1 MDTDTH
7 IFITGENTFYYR
19 LEKNSAVIEKADIME
34 NYVEV
39 PSVININGENI
50 PVTGIGKKVFMG
62 NNSLLGVT
70 LPDSVIAMD
79 NWVFAQCQ
87 NLRKIVIPNAG
98 VTFGKGVFLDCPAL
112 EYVYVGNTENE
123 AKAAAFAA
131 VCNIT
136 EWEYIYNC
144 EDTEKWFERW
154 DNTLETYIGKDDE
167 GTANDILGGEEDI
180 SKSRD
185 TVVMEKQQKKA
196 ELCFLRLHYR
206 ENISEAVKNTLL
218 GYLKAHSEN
227 SNRAAWQFILKTK
240 PDCLWCY
247 DIMYEAGGINDENRD
262 DIMNTLG
269 KYHIEAKNH
278 IINLISK
285 EDKKDIF
292 AEFIL

>member
-1 MDTDTH
+1 
-7 IFITGENTFYYR
+7 
-19 LEKNSAVIEKADIME
+19 
-34 NYVEV
+34 
-39 PSVININGENI
+39 
-50 PVTGIGKKVFMG
+50 MG
-62 NNSLLGVT
+62 NNCLLGVT
-70 LPDSVIAMD
+70 LPDSVITID
-79 NWVFAQCQ
+79 NWGFAQCQ

-98 VTFGKGVFLDCPAL
+98 ETFGKGVFLDCPAL

-167 GTANDILGGEEDI
+167 STANDILGGEEDI

-185 TVVMEKQQKKA
+185 SAVMEKQQKKA
-196 ELCFLRLHYR
+196 ELSFLRLYYR
-206 ENISEAVKNTLL
+206 ENISEIMKTTLL

-227 SNRAAWQFILKTK
+227 SSRAAWQFILKTK